1 MVEARIDRFEECCH
15 RIGRYHE
22 LSPFYHRTV
31 TGEENNVR
39 TGRAGDSMI
48 TNVALTPVVSG
59 SRERSKLYRARSG
72 DSQEPV
78 EDVMARS
85 WLGHQPHLPIVQ
97 PHTFIQR
104 IEYRWSTNPVA
115 SSNKPFLPLSQCST
129 TITEEIRSRV
139 SSTIIAV
146 NHRFPHLNRFH
157 RSRVKSKL
165 FLLRAVSQNDLTT
178 IIDRFHDRK
187 IYIISLF
194 VRIII
199 VHRSWWIDRYCVYL
213 TKLTLFNGLESTSV
227 GENKLKGISVAAS
240 LESLD
245 LFRERKRGRREKD
258 GGR

>member
-1 MVEARIDRFEECCH
+1 MDIVIFFFFWKKRTKKKQRKREKERSIVEAIDRFDDCCH
-15 RIGRYHE
+15 RITRYHE

-104 IEYRWSTNPVA
+104 IEYRWSTDPGVP
-115 SSNKPFLPLSQCST
+115 SNKPFLPLSQCSS
-129 TITEEIRSRV
+129 TITEEIRSRLSV
-139 SSTIIAV
+139 HDHRV
-146 NHRFPHLNRFH
+146 NHRFLHRHQFH
-157 RSRVKSKL
+157 RSQVSKL
-165 FLLRAVSQNDLTT
+165 FLLSLSHNDYR
-178 IIDRFHDRK
+178 IIDAF
-187 IYIISLF
+187 
-194 VRIII
+194 
-199 VHRSWWIDRYCVYL
+199 
-213 TKLTLFNGLESTSV
+213 E
-227 GENKLKGISVAAS
+227 
-240 LESLD
+240 
-245 LFRERKRGRREKD
+245 
-258 GGR
+258 

>member
-1 MVEARIDRFEECCH
+1 MVEARIDRFEVCCH

-146 NHRFPHLNRFH
+146 NHRFPHRNRFH

-165 FLLRAVSQNDLTT
+165 FLLRAVSERFYNDYRSFAQSKY
-178 IIDRFHDRK
+178 IY

-194 VRIII
+194 IRIII
-199 VHRSWWIDRYCVYL
+199 VHRWNVS
-213 TKLTLFNGLESTSV
+213 
-227 GENKLKGISVAAS
+227 KGPVFI
-240 LESLD
+240 
-245 LFRERKRGRREKD
+245 
-258 GGR
+258 